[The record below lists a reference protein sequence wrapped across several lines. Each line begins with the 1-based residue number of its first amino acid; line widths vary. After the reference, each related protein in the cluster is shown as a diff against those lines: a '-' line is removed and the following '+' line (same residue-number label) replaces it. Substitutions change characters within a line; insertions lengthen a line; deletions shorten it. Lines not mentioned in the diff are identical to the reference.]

1 LQWFD
6 IESKYPNYSLPI
18 LSLQLTVVQVN
29 ETVAKIIISS
39 PTTVP
44 LLVNRIAYCWIS
56 FNEQMLMNNNIGIML
71 RMISQNSNY
80 LKTDLD
86 NAKDASTMMGLSF
99 ASFQFNF
106 QGIFL
111 RL

>member
-1 LQWFD
+1 
-6 IESKYPNYSLPI
+6 
-18 LSLQLTVVQVN
+18 
-29 ETVAKIIISS
+29 
-39 PTTVP
+39 
-44 LLVNRIAYCWIS
+44 
-56 FNEQMLMNNNIGIML
+56 MNNNIGIML